1 MLDHSAGYSLV
12 ILGKLL
18 LLLLCQSMTVVN
30 VRQIH
35 QHIIAIILMINI
47 ITIITVIIS
56 ISFIISIIIIIIIT
70 IVIIIIV
77 VIIKIVV
84 VFFSFPRS
92 ERFSSSERQW
102 PLSGD
107 WARVPSYGTPNA
119 PRCRDKM
126 WVRKKRT
133 LGVWRG
139 RWC

>member
-1 MLDHSAGYSLV
+1 MLDRSAGYSLV

-56 ISFIISIIIIIIIT
+56 ISFIISIIIIIIT

-92 ERFSSSERQW
+92 ERFSSSER
-102 PLSGD
+102 
-107 WARVPSYGTPNA
+107 
-119 PRCRDKM
+119 
-126 WVRKKRT
+126 
-133 LGVWRG
+133 
-139 RWC
+139 